1 MRTFQYQALNPQ
13 GEKVRGAIP
22 SENRD
27 QALQY
32 LKSRGLH
39 PIYLQP
45 QKFSWLKKNNS
56 STWTIEWAKDVSF
69 FLKQGLALIE
79 SLHASKL
86 RLNSA
91 QKQQIDLIIE
101 GLYAGMSLS
110 QILQEFGIF
119 PKLFLGLLQVAEATG
134 QYAQAF
140 EDYAMLREE
149 EQQFFKQLRTSLQYP
164 IILVVVIFGMLL
176 GFNEFLLPSAMQFF
190 KQNNFEQHLATKLFI
205 HFSNYLKIFLTLFTN
220 WQFLIL
226 LCATTY
232 SLFKIPKAK
241 YYLDWIIIKLP
252 FFGIIY
258 LQIIQA
264 LYLKS
269 FSAMLSRGHHVLLAA
284 NYSGEILQNQYLRQQ
299 AMCIEKSIQQEGN
312 ISKSIANFLKLSE
325 PLSNLL
331 HTGKKTAQLA
341 VYSDIC
347 AKALKNQSRQKLQT
361 ILAWTGP
368 FLVSIMG
375 IVMIWMV
382 VAIVVP
388 LYDQITRMD

>member
-13 GEKVRGAIP
+13 GEKVRGTIP
-22 SENRD
+22 SENRS

-32 LKSRGLH
+32 LKSRGLN
-39 PIYLQP
+39 PIRLQS

-56 STWTIEWAKDVSF
+56 NTWTIEWAKDVGF
-69 FLKQGLALIE
+69 FLNQGLELIE

-86 RLNSA
+86 RLNST
-91 QKQQIDLIIE
+91 QKQQIDLIVE
-101 GLYAGMSLS
+101 SLYAGMSLS
-110 QILQEFGIF
+110 QILQELRIF

-140 EDYAMLREE
+140 EDYAVLREE
-149 EQQFFKQLRTSLQYP
+149 ELQFFKQLRTILQYP

-176 GFNEFLLPSAMQFF
+176 GFSEFLLPSATQFF
-190 KQNNFEQHLATKLFI
+190 KQNNFEQHFATELFI
-205 HFSNYLKIFLTLFTN
+205 HFTNYLKIFLSLFTN
-220 WQFLIL
+220 WQFLIF

-232 SLFKIPKAK
+232 SIFRIPKAK
-241 YYLDWIIIKLP
+241 YYLDWTIIKLP
-252 FFGIIY
+252 FFGVIY

-269 FSAMLSRGHHVLLAA
+269 FSAMLSRGHHVLLAE
-284 NYSGEILQNQYLRQQ
+284 NYSGEILKNQYLRQQ
-299 AMCIEKSIQQEGN
+299 AMYIENSIQQEGN
-312 ISKSIANFLKLSE
+312 ISKSITNFLKLSE

-331 HTGKKTAQLA
+331 HTGEKTAQLA
-341 VYSDIC
+341 VYTDIC
-347 AKALKNQSRQKLQT
+347 AKALKNQSGQKLQA

-382 VAIVVP
+382 IAIVVP

>member
-13 GEKVRGAIP
+13 GEKVRGTIP
-22 SENRD
+22 SENRT

-32 LKSRGLH
+32 LKSRGLS
-39 PIYLQP
+39 PIRLQP
-45 QKFSWLKKNNS
+45 QKFSWLQKNNS
-56 STWTIEWAKDVSF
+56 NTWTIEWAKDVGF
-69 FLKQGLALIE
+69 FLNQGLELIE

-86 RLNSA
+86 RLNST

-101 GLYAGMSLS
+101 SLYTGMSLS
-110 QILQEFGIF
+110 QILQELGIF

-140 EDYAMLREE
+140 EDYAILREE
-149 EQQFFKQLRTSLQYP
+149 ELQFFKQLRTSLQYP

-176 GFNEFLLPSAMQFF
+176 GFSEFLLPSAMQFF
-190 KQNNFEQHLATKLFI
+190 KQNNFEQHFATELFI
-205 HFSNYLKIFLTLFTN
+205 HFTNYLKIFLSLFTN
-220 WQFLIL
+220 WQFLIF

-232 SLFKIPKAK
+232 FIFKIPKAK
-241 YYLDWIIIKLP
+241 YYLDWAVIKLP
-252 FFGIIY
+252 FFGVIY

-269 FSAMLSRGHHVLLAA
+269 FSAMLSLGHHVLLAA
-284 NYSGEILQNQYLRQQ
+284 SYSGEILQNQYLRQQ
-299 AMCIEKSIQQEGN
+299 ATCIDKSIQHEGN
-312 ISKSIANFLKLSE
+312 ISKSITTFLKLSE

-331 HTGKKTAQLA
+331 HTGEKTAQLA
-341 VYSDIC
+341 IYSDIC
-347 AKALKNQSRQKLQT
+347 AKALKNQSRQKLQA

-382 VAIVVP
+382 IAIVVP